1 MSKKRGKW
9 GSRFGYIMAAAGFS
23 IGLGNIWRF
32 PYLVGVNGGGAFV
45 LVYIIICLLIGI
57 PLFYMEVG
65 LGRKTQLNPVQGMRS
80 LTKKGSFWVAFGWLG
95 VLSAFLILTYY
106 FQIMG
111 WIIAYLVKM
120 LSGGLSLGNDPEA
133 YKAVFEG
140 LMSSP
145 IQLSIYTAIGM
156 IIVGVI
162 SAKGLNSGLEKA
174 CKFMMPALFIML
186 ILLAVRSLTLQGSME
201 GLKWYLNVDF
211 SKINADVLLTALG
224 QAFFSIGIAS
234 GGAFIYGSYLKK
246 DSDLPIDGLSVVAFD
261 LIAALIAGL
270 VIFPAI
276 FALGLEVD
284 SGSNLLFVTMS
295 NLFAN
300 LPFGGFFGAV
310 FFLLILFA
318 ALSSGLGYLEPI
330 SITISE
336 LSKKSRASSVWI
348 SLIAIFIVGL
358 PAIMAKGPW
367 ANIKVL
373 GRNFFDFAD
382 YLSGNIMMP
391 LGALVLI
398 FFTIFV
404 WKFDGFEQD
413 LNNGATKIRV
423 SGLWKPVVMGII
435 PIALVI
441 IFIMGIGIF

>member
-1 MSKKRGKW
+1 MAKKRGKW

-80 LTKKGSFWVAFGWLG
+80 MTKKGSPWVAFGWLG
-95 VLSAFLILTYY
+95 VLSAFIILTYY

-120 LSGGLSLGNDPEA
+120 VSGGLSLGNDAAA
-133 YKAVFEG
+133 YKAVFDG
-140 LMSSP
+140 LMASP
-145 IQLSIYTAIGM
+145 LQLALYTAIGM
-156 IIVGVI
+156 IVVGII

-186 ILLAVRSLTLQGSME
+186 ILLAIRSLTLNGSME

-211 SKINADVLLTALG
+211 SKINGDVLLTALG

-234 GGAFIYGSYLKK
+234 GGAFIYGSYLNK
-246 DSDLPIDGLSVVAFD
+246 DSDLPVDGISVVAFD
-261 LIAALIAGL
+261 LLAALIAGL

-276 FALGLEVD
+276 FALNLDVD
-284 SGSNLLFVTMS
+284 SGTSLLFVTMS
-295 NLFAN
+295 NLFSQI
-300 LPFGGFFGAV
+300 PFGSFFGAV

-336 LSKKSRASSVWI
+336 LFKKSRASSVWI
-348 SLIAIFIVGL
+348 SLVAIFIVGI
-358 PAIMAKGPW
+358 PAILAKGPW
-367 ANIKVL
+367 ADIKIME
-373 GRNFFDFAD
+373 RNLFDFAD

-391 LGALVLI
+391 LGALILI

-404 WKFDGFEQD
+404 WKFQGFEED
-413 LNNGATKIRV
+413 INNGASKIKV
-423 SGLWKPVVMGII
+423 NALWKPIVMGLI
-435 PIALVI
+435 PVALVI
-441 IFIMGIGIF
+441 IFVMGIGIF